1 MSSLQSFLSNKAIVA
16 RNAQGQLI
24 KIPSGVDPAVFV
36 ALPAHIQHEI
46 AVNVGENTDPVTMP
60 ILQNTG
66 QVTMPILQNTGQVT
80 MPILQNT
87 GQVTMPILQNTG
99 QVTMP
104 ISNCNHCNHGN
115 VMRPP
120 PCQNGRRQMV
130 TIRHNTNLGARF
142 AIRPMSRLVF
152 M

>member
-66 QVTMPILQNTGQVT
+66 QVTMPI
-80 MPILQNT
+80 
-87 GQVTMPILQNTG
+87 
-99 QVTMP
+99 
-104 ISNCNHCNHGN
+104 SNCNHCNHGN